1 MCGIAGYINFDNH
14 AVPQSF
20 YNLQGEELL
29 KAMLQKIGHRGP
41 DHQHYV
47 SKGQIGL
54 AHARLKVLDL
64 SDEANQPFIAP
75 DQKRLLVFNGQIYNH
90 GTLRKQSLFQDFKT
104 HCDTETL
111 LHSLLEKGE
120 NVLPELNG
128 IFSFAYID
136 LENRQA
142 ILARDRFG
150 VKPLYYYQSDTAF
163 FFASEIQA
171 LLQIPKVHQEIDP
184 QASIEYITLLAA
196 QGERTIYKNIKKLE
210 TGTYLKIDYARNT
223 VEKHEF
229 WNIPTQRSYLKDSPE
244 KIIANTEDLL
254 IAAVQNQLNSDAP
267 LGFFLSGGLD
277 SSLLVAIAQRHAKIS
292 RPRCFTIQQN
302 TQVHGFENDYPFAE
316 KLSKDFGWHLQ
327 MVYKSKI
334 DLASIDQILKIIEE
348 PVPDLSALNVM
359 AIAEVASKEGIKVLI
374 SGLGAD
380 DIFTGYRRHQLVA
393 LYKLLHWLPLKT
405 LYQLFS
411 KVLSKNNSL
420 RCRLHKAAEA
430 WDEDEDTFLLNL
442 LLYTQINRSSACSFL
457 ENRLKKMGG
466 DIALID
472 KALALEQMAYLPNQ
486 NLLYTDKASMRHGV
500 EVRVP
505 YLDNELCDYV
515 YNIPT
520 KLKIKGLETKY
531 ILKEIAKRYLPKEII
546 YRKKVGFSE
555 PIGVAMRQ
563 ELLEII
569 QKSSLSNYLEDPLID
584 KQLLLNL
591 YANLKFGSMQHFS

>member
-1 MCGIAGYINFDNH
+1 
-14 AVPQSF
+14 
-20 YNLQGEELL
+20 
-29 KAMLQKIGHRGP
+29 
-41 DHQHYV
+41 
-47 SKGQIGL
+47 
-54 AHARLKVLDL
+54 
-64 SDEANQPFIAP
+64 
-75 DQKRLLVFNGQIYNH
+75 
-90 GTLRKQSLFQDFKT
+90 
-104 HCDTETL
+104 
-111 LHSLLEKGE
+111 
-120 NVLPELNG
+120 
-128 IFSFAYID
+128 
-136 LENRQA
+136 
-142 ILARDRFG
+142 
-150 VKPLYYYQSDTAF
+150 
-163 FFASEIQA
+163 
-171 LLQIPKVHQEIDP
+171 
-184 QASIEYITLLAA
+184 
-196 QGERTIYKNIKKLE
+196 
-210 TGTYLKIDYARNT
+210 
-223 VEKHEF
+223 
-229 WNIPTQRSYLKDSPE
+229 
-244 KIIANTEDLL
+244 
-254 IAAVQNQLNSDAP
+254 
-267 LGFFLSGGLD
+267 
-277 SSLLVAIAQRHAKIS
+277 
-292 RPRCFTIQQN
+292 
-302 TQVHGFENDYPFAE
+302 
-316 KLSKDFGWHLQ
+316 
-327 MVYKSKI
+327 
-334 DLASIDQILKIIEE
+334 
-348 PVPDLSALNVM
+348 M

-420 RCRLHKAAEA
+420 RYRLHKAAEA

-505 YLDNELCDYV
+505 YLDNELCDFV